1 MMWWKKRKGLKWEK
15 ENQKKRGNDE
25 KVVTIKEN
33 KETKDEKKKTKATT
47 KLKLKNDKKKNL

>member
-1 MMWWKKRKGLKWEK
+1 LKWEK